1 MKHFHYPDGR
11 ILGLPNDS
19 GCNPD
24 EGDVITIG
32 RHTGPVVHPKPYG
45 NVNKKTANLPRQ
57 PQDPGFRPTYR
68 DVLIEPPEHH
78 GVANPYPTLL
88 LLVV

>member
-11 ILGLPNDS
+11 VLGK
-19 GCNPD
+19 PD
-24 EGDVITIG
+24 NADVSLREGDVITIG
-32 RHTGPVVHPKPYG
+32 NHTGPVVHPKPYG
-45 NVNKKTANLPRQ
+45 NVDNRTINLPLQ
-57 PQDPGFRPTYR
+57 PQDPDFYPSRE